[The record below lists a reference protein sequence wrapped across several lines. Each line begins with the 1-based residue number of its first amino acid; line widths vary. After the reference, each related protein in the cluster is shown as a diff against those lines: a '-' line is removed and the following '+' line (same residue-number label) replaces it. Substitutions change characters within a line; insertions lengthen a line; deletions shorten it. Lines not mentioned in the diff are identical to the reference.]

1 MLDQPTSYSQAEL
14 GVPEARRE
22 EPRGMDWGY
31 FHHEQNATPLYSMS
45 YVIISTPTSD
55 RLTSSGAA
63 LALVFGNLPLGREAR
78 TGRNGS
84 AAAGYVRCSPAQRCC
99 NAPTG
104 ARTTPAP
111 ARARGS
117 GRTSFETV
125 VL

>member
-84 AAAGYVRCSPAQRCC
+84 AAAGHVRCSPASAVLQRTDRSSHDSRSC
-99 NAPTG
+99 
-104 ARTTPAP
+104 ARPRQRP
-111 ARARGS
+111 Y
-117 GRTSFETV
+117 F
-125 VL
+125 L